1 MKNKKLIIN
10 LKKFSIFLL
19 SFNFVMIRFNILSPI
34 ELKIFADKNNILI
47 NIIYIILCIY
57 SILYF
62 INWVYDFYSIKRKSR
77 KYVKMK

>member
-19 SFNFVMIRFNILSPI
+19 SFNFVMIRFNVLSPI
-34 ELKIFADKNNILI
+34 ELKIFADKNNTLI

-62 INWVYDFYSIKRKSR
+62 INWVYDFYTIKRKSK
-77 KYVKMK
+77 KYVKIK